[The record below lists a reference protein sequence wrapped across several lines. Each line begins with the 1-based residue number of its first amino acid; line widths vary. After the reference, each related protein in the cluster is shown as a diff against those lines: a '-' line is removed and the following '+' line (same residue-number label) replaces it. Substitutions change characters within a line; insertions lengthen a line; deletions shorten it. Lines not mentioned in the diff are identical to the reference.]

1 MKKIFLAL
9 AACSFLAG
17 GCEVRRE
24 GYQFIITT
32 QGPETVIEGSQA
44 SWDLRPSNGPSLG
57 PSGPGLSLPQVDGV
71 SLPLR

>member
-9 AACSFLAG
+9 AACSLLAA

-32 QGPETVIEGSQA
+32 QGPDTVIEGSQA
-44 SWDLRPSNGPSLG
+44 SWDMRPSFGSSISPLG
-57 PSGPGLSLPQVDGV
+57 SGLSLPQVDGI

>member
-1 MKKIFLAL
+1 M
-9 AACSFLAG
+9 AA

-32 QGPETVIEGSQA
+32 QGSDTVIEGSQA
-44 SWDLRPSNGPSLG
+44 SWDLRPSGSSLG
-57 PSGPGLSLPQVDGV
+57 SSGPGLSLPQFDGI